1 LEITKTVLS
10 LILVV
15 IPILTTLTTTIAA
28 YAGGENDDGGD
39 GNKQKAEDDSS
50 AALAD
55 CDDNEVQQARFL
67 CIAIAASEIEPP
79 EESATLSVCKEALG
93 TGTEPEDFTF
103 TVTGNNPS
111 PAQFEGDADCVDVT
125 IGPGEYTVS
134 EVSNFGPNF
143 GTTITGDC
151 VDEDPASVV
160 SRTATGV
167 IDAGDTQECIFRN
180 FFD

>member
-1 LEITKTVLS
+1 MNDNTVLAIAF
-10 LILVV
+10 LITGTLLNTTV
-15 IPILTTLTTTIAA
+15 LTTMVPSA
-28 YAGGENDDGGD
+28 YAD
-39 GNKQKAEDDSS
+39 NKQKAEDDS
-50 AALAD
+50 AAAIAD
-55 CDDNEVQQARFL
+55 CDDNEVEEARFL
-67 CIAIAASEIEPP
+67 CIALAANDVEIEQPS

-93 TGTEPEDFTF
+93 SGTEPEDFTF

-111 PAQFEGDADCVDVT
+111 PAQFPGNANCVDVT

-143 GTTITGDC
+143 GTEMRGAC